1 MLGYGVFNTIQ
12 DEASRSREDKRFNS
26 LRSMLIKM
34 CSFGLIDE
42 RDWSLVQ
49 DIIFAGEK
57 NAKSWLELLTKS
69 LDPKNEEFI
78 QIERFIQDYL
88 ERFSS

>member
-1 MLGYGVFNTIQ
+1 MMSFTYHSNLNTKQMYLPPYMVRI
-12 DEASRSREDKRFNS
+12 
-26 LRSMLIKM
+26 L
-34 CSFGLIDE
+34 CWPLIDE

>member
-1 MLGYGVFNTIQ
+1 LKLLIKLYRQEKRFLTAKGKTENMLKRERDAKQKKLDKLAFVLGYGVFNTIQ

-49 DIIFAGEK
+49 DII
-57 NAKSWLELLTKS
+57 
-69 LDPKNEEFI
+69 
-78 QIERFIQDYL
+78 
-88 ERFSS
+88 